1 MTISDIVLAAGGS
14 GIVYPV
20 DTAPGSMVAPTAQDT
35 YPATY
40 STIVASTAAHFI
52 CCGVQSFVPRT
63 SGAPLIGYAE
73 LATGAAASEVV
84 FERFGYGFQL
94 TDATNDAVY
103 FIHQSQLL
111 NPFYIPS
118 GTRIAGR
125 QAQDHASVFTA
136 SPTYLYGFNVP
147 SPSIAARVLD
157 RMQNLQG
164 HAGKGGDRF
173 PNIGWVTLTHSGT
186 AWVPG
191 AWVQLSASVADDCL
205 VEGAYAAPDTNNR
218 NYRIEF
224 GVGGAGSEV
233 LLPAM
238 LPMAG
243 FVGGLP
249 SSNGLIPCPMPL
261 YVPKG
266 ARLSARQ
273 KASTTTGTMRCAAK
287 VTYLK

>member
-20 DTAPGSMVAPTAQDT
+20 DLAPVSMAAPTAQDT
-35 YPATY
+35 FPATY
-40 STIVASTAAHFI
+40 STLVASTAAHFI
-52 CCGVQSFVPRT
+52 CCGVQVCIPRT
-63 SGAPLIGYAE
+63 LGSPLTGYAE
-73 LATGAAASEVV
+73 LATGAASSEVV
-84 FERFGYGFQL
+84 FERFGYGFVVN
-94 TDATNDAVY
+94 DATADATY
-103 FIHQSQLL
+103 FMHQSQLL

-118 GTRIAGR
+118 GTRLSGR
-125 QAQDHASVFTA
+125 QAQDHASAWT
-136 SPTYLYGFNVP
+136 SCPTYFYGFNVP

-186 AWVPG
+186 SWVPG

-205 VEGAYAAPDTNNR
+205 VEGAYAGADQNNKH
-218 NYRIEF
+218 YRIEF
-224 GVGGAGSEV
+224 GIGGAGSEV

-238 LPMAG
+238 LPFAG
-243 FVGGLP
+243 FAVGQP
-249 SSNGLIPCPMPL
+249 VSNGLIPCPMPL

-266 ARLSARQ
+266 SRLVAREKCIS
-273 KASTTTGTMRCAAK
+273 TTGTMRCAAK
-287 VTYLK
+287 VSYLK